1 MVASTPVSEVS
12 PVFSL
17 EEFMA
22 NPPEHVEWVDGKLVE
37 KAGMTIKHSVVQGRL
52 TRYWGD
58 YTLSSG
64 QGGEVCPEAPCRT
77 LKQGRR
83 PDVAYITIELLE
95 QFSES
100 AILPQSFPLIAEV
113 ASPDDS
119 AEELFAKSKEY
130 LQSGCQ
136 EVWLLFPESQLV
148 MINSQQ
154 RWLVFNPGEMVNTQ
168 IVLPGFSVAV
178 DELLA

>member
-1 MVASTPVSEVS
+1 MVASTVGSEVS
-12 PVFSL
+12 PVLSL

-22 NPPEHVEWVDGKLVE
+22 NPPDFMEWVDGKLVE

-58 YTLSSG
+58 YIISSG

-83 PDVAYITIELLE
+83 PDVAYITTELLE
-95 QFSES
+95 QFGQS

-113 ASPDDS
+113 ASPDDN
-119 AEELFAKSKEY
+119 AEQLFAKAKEY

-136 EVWLLFPESQLV
+136 EVWLLFPTSQLV

-154 RWLVFNPGEMVNTQ
+154 RWLVFNSGEIVSTQ
-168 IVLPGFSVAV
+168 IALPGFSVAV

>member
-1 MVASTPVSEVS
+1 MVASTVGSEVS
-12 PVFSL
+12 PVLSL

-22 NPPEHVEWVDGKLVE
+22 NPPEHMEWVDGKLVE

-58 YTLSSG
+58 YIISSG

-83 PDVAYITIELLE
+83 PDVAYITTELLD
-95 QFSES
+95 QFGQS

-113 ASPDDS
+113 ASFDDS
-119 AEELFAKSKEY
+119 AEELFAKAKEY

-154 RWLVFNPGEMVNTQ
+154 RWLVFNPGEMVSTQ
-168 IVLPGFSVAV
+168 TVLPGFSVAV
-178 DELLA
+178 DELLV